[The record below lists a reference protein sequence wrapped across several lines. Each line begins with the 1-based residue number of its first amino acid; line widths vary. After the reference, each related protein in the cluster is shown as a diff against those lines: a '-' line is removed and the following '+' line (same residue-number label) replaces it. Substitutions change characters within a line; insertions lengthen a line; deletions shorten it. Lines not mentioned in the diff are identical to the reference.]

1 MSEEEE
7 YPAVEMN
14 DNQFDFNQ
22 DSGGHGLNE
31 Y

>member
-22 DSGGHGLNE
+22 DSVSHGLNE